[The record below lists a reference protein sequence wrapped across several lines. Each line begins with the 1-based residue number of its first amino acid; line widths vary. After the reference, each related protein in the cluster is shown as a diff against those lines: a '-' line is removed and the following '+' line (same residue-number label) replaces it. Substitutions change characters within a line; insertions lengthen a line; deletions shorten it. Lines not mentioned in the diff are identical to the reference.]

1 MKEEEETFEKKQQQL
16 FGQFSPVEGS
26 TKTFPPNLLE
36 NPQNTPTNTYSQST
50 SEVGSSSSWTPQFAF
65 PIQKSKIKNSE
76 VDPFLKE
83 SRFAKLM
90 ELLSRKKTIKE
101 EFLRNVSLAK
111 LKNYS
116 LDATNVVKQ
125 KVDNPNSDKEL
136 PFLSEAEIG
145 GGELARQKRKGVG
158 EEPKQKK
165 ETRVEPKQRQETR
178 DNPKERKEMGEQPKQ
193 TKETRE
199 GFITRKVPPGEEAKK
214 RRSAAPPE
222 EDGFNQIAF
231 RENQN
236 KNPGTIAHD
245 DNSKYYNVNHR
256 DMVDYVNAKRN
267 DLEED
272 ESNEDEMRGSNS
284 LLRMSHLLPP
294 AGSNK
299 KQVETLS

>member
-36 NPQNTPTNTYSQST
+36 NPQNTPTNTYSQSM
-50 SEVGSSSSWTPQFAF
+50 SEAGSSSSWTPQFAF

-90 ELLSRKKTIKE
+90 ELLSRKENIKE
-101 EFLRNVSLAK
+101 ELSRKVSLAK
-111 LKNYS
+111 LRNYS
-116 LDATNVVKQ
+116 LNVVKQ
-125 KVDNPNSDKEL
+125 KIDSESSDKEL

-158 EEPKQKK
+158 EEPKLRK
-165 ETRVEPKQRQETR
+165 ETRVEPKLRKSTWEE
-178 DNPKERKEMGEQPKQ
+178 PKERKETGKEPKQ
-193 TKETRE
+193 IKETRE
-199 GFITRKVPPGEEAKK
+199 GFTTRKVPPGEEAKK

-236 KNPGTIAHD
+236 KNLEIFAHD
-245 DNSKYYNVNHR
+245 DNSQYYNVNHR
-256 DMVDYVNAKRN
+256 DIVDYVNAKRN